1 MGSIKKLTV
10 ANFKSFRELS
20 LDLDRLNVVIGANAA
35 GKSNFVQI
43 LRFLHDVSEYGLTN
57 AVSRQGGVKYTR
69 NLRIGANAQTRIS
82 LVCETMLRRVI
93 RSGTDAV
100 TMLVTDVAY
109 EFALE
114 AKSRA
119 ERFTV
124 VSDRIML
131 QCSFSRG
138 REATQH
144 VGNGTITFSN
154 ENGKIRFTA
163 DLPESVKLAD
173 TDFMPPFLKDVKLRP
188 DSLLAEMRYS
198 FLLFYPL
205 ADILASITAYDF
217 DPRLARRSIQMTG
230 QTELEADGSNLAIV
244 LRDIW
249 QDKSRRRKMSS
260 LLREVL
266 PAVSSWGV
274 MTLKD
279 TSLLLKMNEAF
290 SDKTEVPA
298 SFLSDGT
305 IHAVALLVALFF
317 ERNDVTVIEEP
328 ERNLHPSLMSRLVS
342 LTEDA
347 SSKRQIIITTHNPEI
362 VRHVGIDNLMLI
374 ERDGDGFS
382 RIIRPKDVDT
392 VGAFL
397 ANEIGID
404 ELYIS
409 NLLRA

>member
-1 MGSIKKLTV
+1 
-10 ANFKSFRELS
+10 
-20 LDLDRLNVVIGANAA
+20 
-35 GKSNFVQI
+35 
-43 LRFLHDVSEYGLTN
+43 
-57 AVSRQGGVKYTR
+57 
-69 NLRIGANAQTRIS
+69 
-82 LVCETMLRRVI
+82 
-93 RSGTDAV
+93 
-100 TMLVTDVAY
+100 
-109 EFALE
+109 
-114 AKSRA
+114 
-119 ERFTV
+119 
-124 VSDRIML
+124 
-131 QCSFSRG
+131 
-138 REATQH
+138 
-144 VGNGTITFSN
+144 
-154 ENGKIRFTA
+154 
-163 DLPESVKLAD
+163 
-173 TDFMPPFLKDVKLRP
+173 
-188 DSLLAEMRYS
+188 
-198 FLLFYPL
+198 
-205 ADILASITAYDF
+205 
-217 DPRLARRSIQMTG
+217 
-230 QTELEADGSNLAIV
+230 
-244 LRDIW
+244 
-249 QDKSRRRKMSS
+249 MSS